1 MTKEEIIKKREA
13 AAAAIQQGMQM
24 VEQVRGS
31 IAVHRGKIVVYDEL
45 LKEMGEAENPAGL
58 TAVPDAAPEEAEG

>member
-1 MTKEEIIKKREA
+1 
-13 AAAAIQQGMQM
+13 MQM